1 MSDQGKINNRS
12 RYESIP
18 KRDFQQAV
26 IRLLEE
32 EYKMM
37 GSHRIIE
44 MLSEDIMQL
53 HQEYYPLKDRAQMG
67 DIIWQTT
74 KDDGQR
80 QSYGKRAESYN
91 VQTVILPLVR
101 KEDIERRISHK
112 RGKKNENYVLETERD
127 LEQMVRL
134 VKAAKSQGG
143 LLSGAELSVLMNRS
157 ITTIGRLLKE
167 HFRRT
172 GEILPMKGYVLDQG
186 SNPTH
191 KAVIIG
197 LYEGG
202 LSPSA
207 IARKTDHTQGAV
219 DRYLKT
225 YEQVLQLVKKGH
237 DASSIRQ
244 ITGRSMQTIVQYLR
258 LVKEF
263 HPKMKVDVALKS
275 ELHKIAYQ
283 KRLNKNKDQK

>member
-12 RYESIP
+12 RYENIP

>member
-1 MSDQGKINNRS
+1 
-12 RYESIP
+12 
-18 KRDFQQAV
+18 
-26 IRLLEE
+26 
-32 EYKMM
+32 
-37 GSHRIIE
+37 
-44 MLSEDIMQL
+44 
-53 HQEYYPLKDRAQMG
+53 
-67 DIIWQTT
+67 
-74 KDDGQR
+74 
-80 QSYGKRAESYN
+80 
-91 VQTVILPLVR
+91 
-101 KEDIERRISHK
+101 
-112 RGKKNENYVLETERD
+112 
-127 LEQMVRL
+127 
-134 VKAAKSQGG
+134 
-143 LLSGAELSVLMNRS
+143 
-157 ITTIGRLLKE
+157 
-167 HFRRT
+167 
-172 GEILPMKGYVLDQG
+172 MKGYVLDQG

-237 DASSIRQ
+237 DARSIRQ

>member
-1 MSDQGKINNRS
+1 MTIGNKGSNQS

-18 KRDFQQAV
+18 KRDFQTAV
-26 IRLLEE
+26 IRLLER
-32 EYKMM
+32 EYKII
-37 GSHRIIE
+37 GSHRILE
-44 MLSEDIMQL
+44 MLAEDLMQL

-80 QSYGKRAESYN
+80 QSYGKKTESYA

-101 KEDIERRISHK
+101 NEDIDRRITQK
-112 RGKKNENYVLETERD
+112 QGKKNENYVLETERD
-127 LEQMVRL
+127 REQLVRL
-134 VKAAKSQGG
+134 LKSAKAQGG

-157 ITTIGRLLKE
+157 LTTIGRLLKE
-167 HFRRT
+167 HFHRT

-191 KAVIIG
+191 KAIIIS
-197 LYEGG
+197 LYEQG
-202 LSPSA
+202 LSPLA
-207 IARKTDHTQGAV
+207 IARKTNHTQGAV

-237 DASSIRQ
+237 DANSICQ
-244 ITGRSMQTIVQYLR
+244 ITGRTMRTVVQYLR

-263 HPKMKVDVALKS
+263 HPRLKVDVALKS
-275 ELHKIAYQ
+275 DLQKIAYR
-283 KRLNKNKDQK
+283 KRQSSENNSN

>member
-18 KRDFQQAV
+18 KRDFQQAI

-101 KEDIERRISHK
+101 KEDVERRISHK